1 MNNKNRKNW
10 KFYETR
16 VEKKRKG
23 EERPHNVPNEIM
35 VQRMSANP
43 SGRLKK
49 YEPLDLS
56 CQLETLKNLVNV
68 STICLKT
75 LGML

>member
-35 VQRMSANP
+35 V
-43 SGRLKK
+43 
-49 YEPLDLS
+49 
-56 CQLETLKNLVNV
+56 
-68 STICLKT
+68 
-75 LGML
+75 